1 MWPRQTSP
9 CDEPLIATLLQRLRG
24 RLAPLSRP
32 RTLRRADGR
41 AAAHANGPARRRP
54 RTLPSLRAGDLD
66 RAGDRAQGTRKF
78 RGRLAPLSRPRTFLG
93 TDPPQDLPL
102 SSVNRRSGLPVS
114 TGEGSAQRAL
124 VQIRARLR
132 FATGQPA
139 TVDAPRR
146 SRMRTASMRFSRTD
160 STRIE

>member
-41 AAAHANGPARRRP
+41 AAAHAEPACAAKAANS
-54 RTLPSLRAGDLD
+54 TSLRAGDLN
-66 RAGDRAQGTRKF
+66 RAGDRAQGTRDF

-102 SSVNRRSGLPVS
+102 SSVNRRKAVSG
-114 TGEGSAQRAL
+114 EHRQRSASERL
-124 VQIRARLR
+124 VQIRSS
-132 FATGQPA
+132 G
-139 TVDAPRR
+139 
-146 SRMRTASMRFSRTD
+146 
-160 STRIE
+160 